1 MINTIKENFNR
12 ALFALIFSIITIGTL
27 SFLSFE
33 TPYGLFLAGS
43 FGSSMVL
50 LFGYPESPFA
60 QPKNVFFGHFVT
72 SLVGVLI
79 LYFLPVD
86 QFLQIAIAVGL
97 GIFLMILLGVT
108 HPPAGGKSQRFGQ
121 DKSQVKLNGKILID
135 YILSEIIDEF
145 KETLIV
151 TNQSISFMSSKKITV
166 IEDFKKGLGPLGGVL
181 SAMKWIK
188 DNNKEYSWISTFP
201 ADTPFFT
208 KKELKSFY
216 NDIKIKN
223 NKLFFIKDK
232 NTRHNI
238 FGLWSL
244 DLMDQLETDLYNG
257 ERKVEIWA
265 NSIGVSTVNIEYK
278 NINPFFNINTID
290 DLEKAKKIKNDD

>member
-1 MINTIKENFNR
+1 MDHNKI
-12 ALFALIFSIITIGTL
+12 
-27 SFLSFE
+27 
-33 TPYGLFLAGS
+33 
-43 FGSSMVL
+43 
-50 LFGYPESPFA
+50 
-60 QPKNVFFGHFVT
+60 
-72 SLVGVLI
+72 
-79 LYFLPVD
+79 
-86 QFLQIAIAVGL
+86 
-97 GIFLMILLGVT
+97 LGVVL
-108 HPPAGGKSQRFGQ
+108 AGGKSQRFGQ

-166 IEDFKKGLGPLGGVL
+166 IEDYKKGLGPLGGIL

-216 NDIKIKN
+216 SDIKIED

-232 NTRHNI
+232 DTRHNI

-244 DLMDQLETDLYNG
+244 DLMDQLETDLYSG

-290 DLEKAKKIKNDD
+290 DLEKAKKIKNNDKL